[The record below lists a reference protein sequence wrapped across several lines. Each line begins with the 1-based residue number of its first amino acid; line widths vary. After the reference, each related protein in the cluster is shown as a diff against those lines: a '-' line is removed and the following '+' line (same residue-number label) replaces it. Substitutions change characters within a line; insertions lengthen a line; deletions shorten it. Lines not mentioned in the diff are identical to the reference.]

1 MNFINKNKLSII
13 GAILGAM
20 GGFLYY
26 YFVGCSNG
34 TCAISSN
41 PLNSTLYGA
50 VMGSLL
56 LNVFKKEES
65 KTEEK

>member
-13 GAILGAM
+13 GAIAGAT

-34 TCAISSN
+34 TCAITSN
-41 PLNSTLYGA
+41 PVNSTIYGA
-50 VMGSLL
+50 IMGSLL
-56 LNVFKKEES
+56 LTIFKKEES